1 MRIASLLVVFSVLL
15 QAQDSSGKERQ
26 KYAKAM
32 AKEGA
37 AGIPKLLPYAQD
49 PDAEVRREV
58 VRSMVAIGGPAS
70 LEPLTQALWDSDEE
84 VQIRATDGVVN
95 FYLPGYWERGLSGT
109 MKRAGTRVLSR
120 WTDTNDQVIPGHVE
134 VRPEVVAALGKM
146 TNGNG
151 ANGKGSMMARA
162 NAARAVGVLR
172 GKAAVEDLV
181 QALAA
186 KDGKLIYEV
195 LIAFEK
201 IRDRSVAP
209 KIHYLLRDLDDKVQ
223 VAALDTVGLLM
234 NPESV
239 APLREAYDR
248 ARNERVKR
256 AALNAVALIPDE
268 GSRPLFMA
276 QLDATDEY
284 LRAAAAEGLARLGR
298 AEDGSA
304 LRERFEKEVKMR
316 ARLAQAFGAVKLGA
330 LGLGEFDPLRYLVNT
345 LNQKA
350 WKGMAEGYLIELV
363 RIEAVRAALEPVVAQ
378 STKIEKL
385 ALAQIFGRSGSRALE
400 SALEGLAKDSD
411 TEVANEALKNLRS
424 LRTQT
429 P

>member
-1 MRIASLLVVFSVLL
+1 MRIASLLLL
-15 QAQDSSGKERQ
+15 TSILLWADTSSKDRQ

-70 LEPLTQALWDSDEE
+70 LEPLTQALLDGDEE
-84 VQIRATDGVVN
+84 VQIRATDGLVN
-95 FYLPGYWERGLSGT
+95 FYLPGYWESGLSGR
-109 MKRAGTRVLSR
+109 MKRAGTRVLGH
-120 WTDTNDQVIPGHVE
+120 WTEPNDQVIPGHVE
-134 VRPEVVAALGKM
+134 VRPEIVAALGKM

-151 ANGKGSMMARA
+151 PMMARA

-172 GKAAVEDLV
+172 GKAATEDLV

-195 LIAFEK
+195 LVAFEK

-209 KIHYLLRDLDDKVQ
+209 KLHYLLRDLDDKVQ

-239 APLREAYDR
+239 APLREAYER
-248 ARNERVKR
+248 ARNERVRR

-268 GSRPLFMA
+268 GSRPLFME
-276 QLDATDEY
+276 QLDAADEY

-298 AEDGSA
+298 AEDGAA
-304 LRERFEKEVKMR
+304 LRERFEKEAKMR
-316 ARLAQAFGAVKLGA
+316 ARLAQAFGAAKLGA
-330 LGLGEFDPLRYLVNT
+330 TEMGEFDPLRYLVNT

-363 RIEAVRAALEPVVAQ
+363 RNEAIRAALEPVVAQ
-378 STKIEKL
+378 STKIEKI
-385 ALAQIFGRSGSRALE
+385 ALAQVFGRSGSRALE
-400 SALEGLAKDSD
+400 ATLEGLAKDED
-411 TEVANEALKNLRS
+411 TEVANEALRNLRS
-424 LRTQT
+424 LRNRA

>member
-1 MRIASLLVVFSVLL
+1 
-15 QAQDSSGKERQ
+15 
-26 KYAKAM
+26 M
-32 AKEGA
+32 AKEGT

-49 PDAEVRREV
+49 PDVEVRREV

-70 LEPLTQALWDSDEE
+70 LEPLTQALLDTDEE

-95 FYLPGYWERGLSGT
+95 FYLPGYWESGLSGT

-120 WTDTNDQVIPGHVE
+120 WAETNDQIIPGYVE
-134 VRPEVVAALGKM
+134 VRPEVVAGLGKM
-146 TNGNG
+146 
-151 ANGKGSMMARA
+151 ANGSNSMVARA

-172 GKAAVEDLV
+172 GKAAVGDLV
-181 QALAA
+181 QALTA

-209 KIHYLLRDLDDKVQ
+209 KIHYLLRDLDERVQ
-223 VAALDTVGLLM
+223 LAALETAGLLM

-239 APLREAYDR
+239 IPLRDAYER
-248 ARNERVKR
+248 ARNERVRR

-276 QLDATDEY
+276 QLDSSDEY
-284 LRAAAAEGLARLGR
+284 LRAAAAEGLARLGKT
-298 AEDGSA
+298 EDEVA
-304 LRERFEKEVKMR
+304 LRERFSKEVKMR
-316 ARLAQAFGAVKLGA
+316 ARLAQAFGAARLGA
-330 LGLGEFDPLRYLVNT
+330 VGMGEFDALRYLVNT

-350 WKGMAEGYLIELV
+350 WKGMAEGYLVELV
-363 RIEAVRAALEPVVAQ
+363 RVEAVRAALMPVMAQ
-378 STKIEKL
+378 STKTEKL
-385 ALAQIFGRSGSRALE
+385 GLAQVFGRSGRRDLEPALE
-400 SALEGLAKDSD
+400 ALAKDVD
-411 TEVANEALKNLRS
+411 TEVASEALRNLRS
-424 LRTQT
+424 LRTLA

>member
-1 MRIASLLVVFSVLL
+1 MRISLLLVLCSML
-15 QAQDSSGKERQ
+15 LSAQTSSPKERQ
-26 KYAKAM
+26 KYAKSM

-37 AGIPKLLPYAQD
+37 GGIPKLLPYAQD

-70 LEPLTQALWDSDEE
+70 LDPLTQALSDSDEE

-120 WTDTNDQVIPGHVE
+120 WTDTNDQVIPEHVD
-134 VRPEVVAALGKM
+134 VRPEVVAALGKLM
-146 TNGNG
+146 NGS
-151 ANGKGSMMARA
+151 GSTVARA

-172 GKAAVEDLV
+172 GKAAVGDLV
-181 QALAA
+181 QAMTA

-201 IRDRSVAP
+201 IRDRNVAP
-209 KIHYLLRDLDDKVQ
+209 KIHYLLRDLDEKVQ
-223 VAALDTVGLLM
+223 LAALETVGLLM

-239 APLREAYDR
+239 APLREAYER
-248 ARNERVKR
+248 GRNERVRR
-256 AALNAVALIPDE
+256 AALSAVALIPDE

-276 QLDATDEY
+276 QLDSADEY

-298 AEDGSA
+298 AEDEVA
-304 LRERFEKEVKMR
+304 LRERFEKELKMR
-316 ARLAQAFGAVKLGA
+316 ARLAQAFGAAKLGA
-330 LGLGEFDPLRYLVNT
+330 VGMGEFDALRYLVNT

-350 WKGMAEGYLIELV
+350 WKGIGEGYLVELM
-363 RIEAVRAALEPVVAQ
+363 RNEGIRAAIVAVVAQ
-378 STKIEKL
+378 STKMEKL
-385 ALAQIFGRSGSRALE
+385 GLAQIFGRSGSRELE
-400 SALEGLAKDSD
+400 SALESLSKDED
-411 TEVANEALKNLRS
+411 TEVASEALRNLRS
-424 LRTQT
+424 LRSQAQ
-429 P
+429 

>member
-1 MRIASLLVVFSVLL
+1 
-15 QAQDSSGKERQ
+15 
-26 KYAKAM
+26 M

-37 AGIPKLLPYAQD
+37 GGIPKLLPYAQD

-70 LEPLTQALWDSDEE
+70 LEPLTQALSDSDEE

-95 FYLPGYWERGLSGT
+95 FYLPGYWESGLSGT

-120 WTDTNDQVIPGHVE
+120 WTDTNDQVIPGYVE

-146 TNGNG
+146 TNSSE
-151 ANGKGSMMARA
+151 SMVARA

-172 GKAAVEDLV
+172 GKAALGDLV
-181 QALAA
+181 QAMTA

-201 IRDRSVAP
+201 IRDRGVAP
-209 KIHYLLRDLDDKVQ
+209 KIHYLLRDLDEKVQ
-223 VAALDTVGLLM
+223 LAALETVGLLM

-239 APLREAYDR
+239 APLREAYER
-248 ARNERVKR
+248 ARNERVRR

-276 QLDATDEY
+276 QLDSPDEY
-284 LRAAAAEGLARLGR
+284 LRAAAAEGLARLGK
-298 AEDGSA
+298 AEDEVA
-304 LRERFEKEVKMR
+304 LRERFDKEVKMR
-316 ARLAQAFGAVKLGA
+316 ARLAQAFGAARLGA
-330 LGLGEFDPLRYLVNT
+330 AGMGEFDALRYLVNT

-350 WKGMAEGYLIELV
+350 WKGMAEGYLVELV
-363 RIEAVRAALEPVVAQ
+363 RVEAVRAALMPVVAQ
-378 STKIEKL
+378 STKTEKL
-385 ALAQIFGRSGSRALE
+385 ALAQVFGRSGSRDLE
-400 SALEGLAKDSD
+400 PALEGLAKDAD
-411 TEVANEALKNLRS
+411 TEVASEALRNLRS
-424 LRTQT
+424 LRTLA

>member
-1 MRIASLLVVFSVLL
+1 MRIALLLVLGSIVVS
-15 QAQDSSGKERQ
+15 AQTSSPKERQ
-26 KYAKAM
+26 KYAKSM
-32 AKEGA
+32 AKDGA
-37 AGIPKLLPYAQD
+37 GGIPKLLPYAQD
-49 PDAEVRREV
+49 PEAEVRREV

-70 LEPLTQALWDSDEE
+70 LEPLTQAMTDSDEE

-95 FYLPGYWERGLSGT
+95 FYLPGYWESGLSGT

-120 WTDTNDQVIPGHVE
+120 WSDTNDQIIPAHVE
-134 VRPEVVAALGKM
+134 VRPEIVAALGKM
-146 TNGNG
+146 
-151 ANGKGSMMARA
+151 ANESSSMVARA

-172 GKAAVEDLV
+172 GKAAVGDLV
-181 QALAA
+181 QAMTA

-223 VAALDTVGLLM
+223 VAALETVGLLM

-239 APLREAYDR
+239 VPLREAYERGRNDR
-248 ARNERVKR
+248 VRR

-276 QLDATDEY
+276 QLDSADEY

-298 AEDGSA
+298 AEDEPA
-304 LRERFEKEVKMR
+304 LRKRFEKEVKMR
-316 ARLAQAFGAVKLGA
+316 ARLAQAFGAAKLGA
-330 LGLGEFDPLRYLVNT
+330 VGMGEFEALRYLVNT

-350 WKGMAEGYLIELV
+350 WKGMAEGYLVELV
-363 RIEAVRAALEPVVAQ
+363 RDEAVRTALVPVVAQ
-378 STKIEKL
+378 STKTEKL
-385 ALAQIFGRSGSRALE
+385 GLAQVFGRSGSRELEPALE
-400 SALEGLAKDSD
+400 SLSKDGD
-411 TEVANEALKNLRS
+411 TEVASEALRNLRS
-424 LRTQT
+424 LRN
-429 P
+429 

>member
-1 MRIASLLVVFSVLL
+1 MWIALLLVLCSLWL
-15 QAQDSSGKERQ
+15 PAAQTSSGKERQ
-26 KYAKAM
+26 KYAKSM
-32 AKEGA
+32 AKEGT

-49 PDAEVRREV
+49 PDVEVRREV

-70 LEPLTQALWDSDEE
+70 LEPLTQALLDTDEE

-95 FYLPGYWERGLSGT
+95 FYLPGYWESGLSGT

-120 WTDTNDQVIPGHVE
+120 WAETNDQIIPGYVE
-134 VRPEVVAALGKM
+134 VRPEVVAGLGKM
-146 TNGNG
+146 
-151 ANGKGSMMARA
+151 ANGSNSMVARA

-172 GKAAVEDLV
+172 GKAAVGDLV
-181 QALAA
+181 QALTA

-209 KIHYLLRDLDDKVQ
+209 KIHYLLRDLDERVQ
-223 VAALDTVGLLM
+223 LAALETAGLLM

-239 APLREAYDR
+239 IPLRDAYER
-248 ARNERVKR
+248 ARNERVRR

-276 QLDATDEY
+276 QLDSSDEY
-284 LRAAAAEGLARLGR
+284 LRAAAAEGLARLGKT
-298 AEDGSA
+298 EDEVA
-304 LRERFEKEVKMR
+304 LRERFSKEVKMR
-316 ARLAQAFGAVKLGA
+316 ARLAQAFGAARLGA
-330 LGLGEFDPLRYLVNT
+330 VGMGEFDALRYLVNT

-350 WKGMAEGYLIELV
+350 WKGMAEGYLVELV
-363 RIEAVRAALEPVVAQ
+363 RVEAVRAALMPVMAQ
-378 STKIEKL
+378 STKTEKL
-385 ALAQIFGRSGSRALE
+385 GLAQVFGRSGRRDLEPALE
-400 SALEGLAKDSD
+400 ALAKDVD
-411 TEVANEALKNLRS
+411 TEVASEALRNLRS
-424 LRTQT
+424 LRTLA

>member
-1 MRIASLLVVFSVLL
+1 MLL
-15 QAQDSSGKERQ
+15 QAQTSSSKERQ
-26 KYAKAM
+26 KYAKSVV
-32 AKEGA
+32 KEGT
-37 AGIPKLLPYAQD
+37 AGISKLLPYAQD

-70 LEPLTQALWDSDEE
+70 LEPLTLALQDSDEE

-120 WTDTNDQVIPGHVE
+120 WTDTNDQVVPSHVE

-146 TNGNG
+146 VNGSG
-151 ANGKGSMMARA
+151 AMMARA

-172 GKAAVEDLV
+172 GKAAVDDLV
-181 QALAA
+181 QAMAA

-223 VAALDTVGLLM
+223 VAALETVGLLM

-239 APLREAYDR
+239 APLREAYER
-248 ARNERVKR
+248 ARNERVRR

-268 GSRPLFMA
+268 GSRPLFTA
-276 QLDATDEY
+276 QLDSTDEY

-298 AEDGSA
+298 KEDETA
-304 LRERFEKEVKMR
+304 LGERFDKEVKMR
-316 ARLAQAFGAVKLGA
+316 ARLAQAFGAARLGA
-330 LGLGEFDPLRYLVNT
+330 VGMGEFDALRYLVNT

-350 WKGMAEGYLIELV
+350 WKGMAEGYLVELV
-363 RIEAVRAALEPVVAQ
+363 RNEPIRTALVPVVVQ

-385 ALAQIFGRSGSRALE
+385 ALAQIFGRSGIRDLE
-400 SALEGLAKDSD
+400 PTLEGLAKDPD
-411 TEVANEALKNLRS
+411 TDVANEAVRNLRILRS
-424 LRTQT
+424 LA

>member
-1 MRIASLLVVFSVLL
+1 MLL
-15 QAQDSSGKERQ
+15 QAQTSSSKERQ
-26 KYAKAM
+26 KYAKLM
-32 AKEGA
+32 VKEGA

-70 LEPLTQALWDSDEE
+70 LEPLTLALQDSDEE

-120 WTDTNDQVIPGHVE
+120 WTDTNDQVVPGHVE

-146 TNGNG
+146 VNGSG
-151 ANGKGSMMARA
+151 AMMARA

-172 GKAAVEDLV
+172 GKAAMDDLV
-181 QALAA
+181 QAMAA

-223 VAALDTVGLLM
+223 VAALETVGLLM

-239 APLREAYDR
+239 APLREAYER
-248 ARNERVKR
+248 ARNERVRR

-268 GSRPLFMA
+268 GSRPLFTA
-276 QLDATDEY
+276 QLDSTDEY

-298 AEDGSA
+298 KEDETS
-304 LRERFEKEVKMR
+304 LRERFDKEVKMR
-316 ARLAQAFGAVKLGA
+316 ARLAQAFGAARLGA
-330 LGLGEFDPLRYLVNT
+330 VGMGEFDALRYLVNT

-350 WKGMAEGYLIELV
+350 WKGMAEGYLVELV
-363 RIEAVRAALEPVVAQ
+363 RNEPIRTALVPVVVQ

-385 ALAQIFGRSGSRALE
+385 ALAQIFGRSGSRDLE
-400 SALEGLAKDSD
+400 PTLEGLAKDPD
-411 TEVANEALKNLRS
+411 TEVANEALRNLRTLRS
-424 LRTQT
+424 LA

>member
-1 MRIASLLVVFSVLL
+1 MRIALLLVLGSIVVS
-15 QAQDSSGKERQ
+15 AQTSSPKERQ
-26 KYAKAM
+26 KYAKSM
-32 AKEGA
+32 AKDGA
-37 AGIPKLLPYAQD
+37 GGIPKLLPYAQD
-49 PDAEVRREV
+49 PEAEVRREV

-70 LEPLTQALWDSDEE
+70 LEPLTQAMTDSDEE

-95 FYLPGYWERGLSGT
+95 FYLPGYWESGLSGT

-120 WTDTNDQVIPGHVE
+120 WSDTNDQIIPAHVE
-134 VRPEVVAALGKM
+134 VRPEIVAALGKM
-146 TNGNG
+146 
-151 ANGKGSMMARA
+151 ANESSSMVARA

-172 GKAAVEDLV
+172 GKAAVGDLV
-181 QALAA
+181 QAMTA

-223 VAALDTVGLLM
+223 VAALETVGLLM

-239 APLREAYDR
+239 VPLREAYERGRNDR
-248 ARNERVKR
+248 VRR

-276 QLDATDEY
+276 QLDSADEY

-298 AEDGSA
+298 AEDEAA
-304 LRERFEKEVKMR
+304 LRKRFEKEVKMR
-316 ARLAQAFGAVKLGA
+316 ARLAQAFGAAKLGA
-330 LGLGEFDPLRYLVNT
+330 VGMGEFEALRYLVNT

-350 WKGMAEGYLIELV
+350 WKGMAEGYLVELV
-363 RIEAVRAALEPVVAQ
+363 RDEAVRTALVPVVAQ
-378 STKIEKL
+378 STKTEKL
-385 ALAQIFGRSGSRALE
+385 GLAQVFGRSGSRELEPALE
-400 SALEGLAKDSD
+400 SLSKDGD
-411 TEVANEALKNLRS
+411 TEVASEALRNLRS
-424 LRTQT
+424 LRN
-429 P
+429 

>member
-1 MRIASLLVVFSVLL
+1 MLL
-15 QAQDSSGKERQ
+15 QAQTSSSKERQ
-26 KYAKAM
+26 KYAKSVV
-32 AKEGA
+32 KEGA
-37 AGIPKLLPYAQD
+37 AGIAKLLPYAQD

-58 VRSMVAIGGPAS
+58 VRSMVAIGGPTS
-70 LEPLTQALWDSDEE
+70 LEPLTLALQDSDEE

-120 WTDTNDQVIPGHVE
+120 WTDTNDQVVPGHVE

-146 TNGNG
+146 VNGSG
-151 ANGKGSMMARA
+151 AMMARA

-172 GKAAVEDLV
+172 GKAAVDDLV
-181 QALAA
+181 QAMAA

-223 VAALDTVGLLM
+223 VAALETVGLLM

-239 APLREAYDR
+239 APLREAYER
-248 ARNERVKR
+248 ARNERVRR

-276 QLDATDEY
+276 QLDSTDEY
-284 LRAAAAEGLARLGR
+284 LRAAAAEGLGRLGR
-298 AEDGSA
+298 KEDETG
-304 LRERFEKEVKMR
+304 LRERFDKEVKMR
-316 ARLAQAFGAVKLGA
+316 ARLAQAFGAARLGA
-330 LGLGEFDPLRYLVNT
+330 VGMGEFDALRYLVNT

-350 WKGMAEGYLIELV
+350 WKGLAEGYLVELV
-363 RIEAVRAALEPVVAQ
+363 RNEPIRTALLPVVVQ

-385 ALAQIFGRSGSRALE
+385 ALAQIFGRSGSRDLE
-400 SALEGLAKDSD
+400 PTLEGLAKDPD
-411 TEVANEALKNLRS
+411 TDVANEALRNLRTLRS
-424 LRTQT
+424 LA